1 MDPVF
6 RELVVKGSHAQVK
19 AFLAGCFLEGL
30 PADRLMLHRDEGI
43 AEESLAERLV
53 ELLGFRPDVTHLVVE
68 ESLAGRVREAL
79 RQGGGPL
86 GLELVEDRAVAAAA
100 FEFSFRAYTPG
111 HAAEIRRLLAD
122 LPPGLRLQDF
132 HTQEDV
138 HPEDA
143 GTEVYAPAHDYCFTG
158 RGRAAGELAA
168 VIAFRRR
175 LEPQDLI
182 EKQAIRLA
190 FG

>member
-6 RELVVKGSHAQVK
+6 RELVVKGSHDQVK
-19 AFLAGCFLEGL
+19 AFLAGCFLEGF
-30 PADRLMLHRDEGI
+30 PADRLLLNRDEGI

-53 ELLGFRPDVTHLVVE
+53 EMLGLHPDVTHLVVE

-86 GLELVEDRAVAAAA
+86 GLELVEDRPVAGAA

-111 HAAEIRRLLAD
+111 HAAEIRRLFAD
-122 LPPGLRLQDF
+122 LPPGLRLEGF
-132 HTQEDV
+132 HTDEDV

-143 GTEVYAPAHDYCFTG
+143 GTEVYTPAHDYCFTG
-158 RGRAAGELAA
+158 RGRAAGDLVA
-168 VIAFRRR
+168 VVAFRRR

-182 EKQAIRLA
+182 RTETIRLA